1 MKIEKLP
8 DGILLSILE
17 EISDRIDDGE
27 IDIENPFEQDNL
39 NALDSLMSYFG
50 VKNMQIPEYSFFLGL
65 YKLNPNFQNEPLKRP
80 ELKTYLVRHT
90 ESTREWRTYYYDNQV
105 TSYLPIDR
113 QDVYSLEESDLF
125 LYYEGDIVNKTVDD
139 SEITDAGIDFIKQ
152 IN

>member
-80 ELKTYLVRHT
+80 ELKTYLV
-90 ESTREWRTYYYDNQV
+90 
-105 TSYLPIDR
+105 
-113 QDVYSLEESDLF
+113 
-125 LYYEGDIVNKTVDD
+125 
-139 SEITDAGIDFIKQ
+139 
-152 IN
+152 

>member
-17 EISDRIDDGE
+17 EISDRIDEGE

-50 VKNMQIPEYSFFLGL
+50 VKNMEIPEYSFLLGL

-90 ESTREWRTYYYDNQV
+90 ESVREWKTYSFDSQV
-105 TSYLPIDR
+105 ESYLPIGN
-113 QDVYSLEESDLF
+113 QEIYELESSELF
-125 LYYEGDIVNKTVDD
+125 FYYEGKIVNEDVDE
-139 SEITDAGIDFIKQ
+139 SEVTNVEIDFIKQ

>member
-50 VKNMQIPEYSFFLGL
+50 VKNMGIPEYSFLLGL
-65 YKLNPNFQNEPLKRP
+65 YKLNPNFQNKTLKRP
-80 ELKTYLVRHT
+80 ELKTYLVRHN
-90 ESTREWRTYYYDNQV
+90 ESVEEWKTYSYDNQV
-105 TSYLPIDR
+105 ESYLPIGN
-113 QDVYSLEESDLF
+113 QEIYELESSELF
-125 LYYEGDIVNKTVDD
+125 FYYEGKIVDED
-139 SEITDAGIDFIKQ
+139 SYESEVNNVEIDFIKQ